1 MRRVGVV
8 LLLLLAGVR
17 LNAQTPRAE
26 LSAGYAFTH
35 DVDRK
40 EDVPYGWVVS
50 AIGNI
55 NGWIG
60 VTSELSGA
68 YRTCEACQRGPFDS
82 QRLSGTD
89 LDIHVYTFMAGPRL
103 AARAFSTVT
112 PFAQML
118 VGGSHVG
125 GGIQWDGALN
135 TGLTFQPG
143 GGVDIAMTRVV
154 GLRLQAD
161 YRVIRTQGRH
171 NKQTRVAGGL
181 VWQFGELA
189 D

>member
-1 MRRVGVV
+1 MRRAGVV
-8 LLLLLAGVR
+8 LSLLLAGTT
-17 LNAQTPRAE
+17 LHAQTPRAE
-26 LSAGYAFTH
+26 LSAGYSFMR
-35 DVDRK
+35 DVERD
-40 EDVPYGWVVS
+40 EDFPYGWVVS

-55 NGWIG
+55 NGWMG
-60 VTSELSGA
+60 VTTELSGA
-68 YRTCEACQRGPFDS
+68 YRTCDACRRGPFDS

-143 GGVDIAMTRVV
+143 GGVDITMTRAV
-154 GLRLQAD
+154 GVRLQAD

-171 NKQTRVAGGL
+171 NKQTRVVGGL
-181 VWQFGELA
+181 AWRFGELGN
-189 D
+189 